1 MNVQNRVI
9 ADPNINSLWVKYN
22 EEQNKDWNS
31 INNNWK
37 KYTKSF
43 INKPNAHFD
52 GEHGM
57 PLTTINQHS
66 NMYTLRL

>member
-1 MNVQNRVI
+1 MFKI
-9 ADPNINSLWVKYN
+9 ESYADPNINSLWVKYN

-43 INKPNAHFD
+43 INKPNC
-52 GEHGM
+52 
-57 PLTTINQHS
+57 
-66 NMYTLRL
+66 TLWRWAWNAFNYHKSALQYVYC